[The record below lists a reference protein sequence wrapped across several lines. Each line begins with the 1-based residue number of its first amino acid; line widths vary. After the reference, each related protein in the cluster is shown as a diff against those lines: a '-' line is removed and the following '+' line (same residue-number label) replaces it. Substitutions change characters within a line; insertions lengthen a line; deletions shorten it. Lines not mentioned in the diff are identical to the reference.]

1 MRYLRPEFL
10 DPLAGA
16 YVLGTLSGR
25 ARRRFARLMRRHAAV
40 TQAVR
45 TWEERL
51 TPLTAAV
58 PSVAPPA
65 RIWRAIH
72 AQLEQTAPTPSG
84 ITEWLARFA
93 SAARP
98 VRWALAAQAVAI
110 AGLTAT
116 LVVTQL
122 SEPRFETFSTPAPA
136 ASATAGHLRLVF
148 AETIAEKDMR
158 QLLWSIGGTL
168 VQGPDNA
175 GVYTIALQDPATL
188 ASVLEKLERH
198 SGVKWA
204 QPAARAAGPDR

>member
-1 MRYLRPEFL
+1 MRYLRPNVL

-45 TWEERL
+45 AWEERL
-51 TPLTAAV
+51 TPLTAAI

-72 AQLEQTAPTPSG
+72 AQLEQTAPTSSG
-84 ITEWLARFA
+84 IAGWLARFA

-98 VRWALAAQAVAI
+98 VHWALAAQAVAI

-122 SEPRFETFSTPAPA
+122 AEPRFETLSTPAPT

-148 AETIAEKDMR
+148 AETIAEKDIR

-175 GVYTIALQDPATL
+175 GVYTIVLQDPTTL
-188 ASVLEKLERH
+188 ASVLDKLERH

-204 QPAARAAGPDR
+204 QPAAHAAGPDR